1 MSEFSYSRAHEIRQ
15 VRRARRGRSMSS
27 AQDRVT
33 GPGASTPAPGQTGQ
47 PTQPDTAY
55 QGVGYLAVPS
65 SDLPAGQSGT
75 TVLAATLMIL
85 SGLWSFFVGLTA
97 ILKQSFFVAQSN
109 YTFQFSVHGWGWIHL
124 VLGIVVLAAGA
135 CVLLG
140 QTWAKALG
148 IVLAAFSGLSYF
160 LFLPY
165 YPIWSVVMIGIDL
178 FVIWALASSIG
189 RHAAS

>member
-1 MSEFSYSRAHEIRQ
+1 
-15 VRRARRGRSMSS
+15 MSS

-33 GPGASTPAPGQTGQ
+33 GPGAGTQAPGGTGLS
-47 PTQPDTAY
+47 PEADTSY
-55 QGVGYLAVPS
+55 QGAGYLAVPGG
-65 SDLPAGQSGT
+65 DMPAAQSGS

-148 IVLAAFSGLSYF
+148 IVLAVFSGLSFF

-165 YPIWSVVMIGIDL
+165 YPIWSIVMIAVDV

-189 RHAAS
+189 RHVAG

>member
-1 MSEFSYSRAHEIRQ
+1 
-15 VRRARRGRSMSS
+15 MSS

-33 GPGASTPAPGQTGQ
+33 GPGGNAQAPGGTGSS
-47 PTQPDTAY
+47 PEADTSY
-55 QGVGYLAVPS
+55 QGAGYLAAPR
-65 SDLPAGQSGT
+65 DMAGGLAQSGS
-75 TVLAATLMIL
+75 TVLAATVLML

-97 ILKQSFFVAQSN
+97 VLKQSFFIAQPN

-165 YPIWSVVMIGIDL
+165 YPLWSVVLIGVDI
-178 FVIWALASSIG
+178 FVIWALAASIG
-189 RHAAS
+189 RQSVSPAASHRR

>member
-1 MSEFSYSRAHEIRQ
+1 
-15 VRRARRGRSMSS
+15 MSS

-33 GPGASTPAPGQTGQ
+33 GAGAQAPGGAG
-47 PTQPDTAY
+47 PSPEADDTY
-55 QGVGYLAVPS
+55 QGAGYLAAAG
-65 SDLPAGQSGT
+65 DLRGGTRIAQSGS
-75 TVLAATLMIL
+75 TVLAATLMML

-97 ILKQSFFVAQSN
+97 VLKQSFFVAQPN

-124 VLGIVVLAAGA
+124 VLGIVVFAAGA

-148 IVLAAFSGLSYF
+148 IVLAVFSGLSYF

-165 YPIWSVVMIGIDL
+165 YPLWSVVLIGVDV

-189 RHAAS
+189 RDSAGPAGSHRR

>member
-1 MSEFSYSRAHEIRQ
+1 
-15 VRRARRGRSMSS
+15 MSS

-33 GPGASTPAPGQTGQ
+33 GLGTGAQAPGGTG
-47 PTQPDTAY
+47 PSPEEDNSY
-55 QGVGYLAVPS
+55 QGAGYLAAPQ
-65 SDLPAGQSGT
+65 DLSGGTGLGQSGS
-75 TVLAATLMIL
+75 TVLAATLMML
-85 SGLWSFFVGLTA
+85 SGLWSFLVGLTA
-97 ILKQSFFVAQSN
+97 VLKQSFFIAQSN

-148 IVLAAFSGLSYF
+148 IVLAVFSGLSFF

-165 YPIWSVVMIGIDL
+165 YPLWSVVMIGVDL

-189 RHAAS
+189 RQSAAPAPSHRR

>member
-1 MSEFSYSRAHEIRQ
+1 
-15 VRRARRGRSMSS
+15 MSS

-33 GPGASTPAPGQTGQ
+33 GTGDSAQVPGGTGTS
-47 PTQPDTAY
+47 PEADNSY
-55 QGVGYLAVPS
+55 QGAGYLAAPGDGPGGS
-65 SDLPAGQSGT
+65 SMAHSGA
-75 TVLAATLMIL
+75 TVLAATVLML

-97 ILKQSFFVAQSN
+97 VLKQSFFVAQPN

-124 VLGIVVLAAGA
+124 ILGIVVLAAGA

-148 IVLAAFSGLSYF
+148 ILLAVFSGLSYF

-165 YPIWSVVMIGIDL
+165 YPLWSVVLIGVDI
-178 FVIWALASSIG
+178 FVIWALAASIG
-189 RHAAS
+189 RDAAR